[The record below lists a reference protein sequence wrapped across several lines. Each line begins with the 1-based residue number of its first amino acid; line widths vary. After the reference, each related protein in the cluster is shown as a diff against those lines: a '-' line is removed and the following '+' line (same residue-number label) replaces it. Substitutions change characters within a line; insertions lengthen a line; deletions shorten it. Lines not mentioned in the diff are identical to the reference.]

1 MADFF
6 ASCPY
11 EVSGIL
17 HDELKELGMDKL
29 EKTKSG
35 VYFSSSWE
43 GCYKV
48 NLHSRIASRVYKP
61 VLEFIAYDKDQLYNE
76 IQKHDFTKYISPEQT
91 VAIDVKLKECKM
103 HDQRFVAMR
112 IKDAVVDQFT
122 AAFGKRP
129 DVESKNPDLRIHV
142 KATKNNFWVALDTS
156 GSSLYQRGYRKEV
169 GEAPLKENLAAG
181 LITLTGWDRKSP
193 LVDPM
198 CGSGTFL
205 IEAAMMYMN
214 MAPGTLRKKFGFQ
227 NWKNYK
233 KDVWEKLVNE
243 AMDKELPAPE
253 ETMFFG
259 YDLDNQMIKKAKIN
273 AHHAGVENLIKF
285 RKETLS
291 LLKPEVEKGMLITN
305 PPYGA
310 RIGEEDWLKDVY
322 RDLGYCLKHSFK
334 GWDCW
339 ILSGN
344 KDLILEMKLKAD
356 RRIMIFN
363 GPIECRFLKYS
374 MF

>member
-6 ASCPY
+6 ASCPS
-11 EVSGIL
+11 ELSGIL
-17 HDELKELGMDKL
+17 FNELSELGMEKL
-29 EKTKSG
+29 EKTNSG
-35 VYFSSSWE
+35 VYFTSSWE

-48 NLHSRIASRVYKP
+48 NLHTRVASRIYKP

-76 IQKHDFTKYISPEQT
+76 IKKHDFTKYISETQT
-91 VAIDVKLKECKM
+91 LAIDVKLKDCKM

-112 IKDAVVDQFT
+112 IKDAIVDQFT
-122 AAFGKRP
+122 EQSGVRP
-129 DVESKNPDLRIHV
+129 DVDSKNPDLRVHV

-156 GSSLYQRGYRKEV
+156 GSSLFQRGYRKEV
-169 GEAPLKENLAAG
+169 GEAPIKENLAAG
-181 LITLTGWDRKSP
+181 LLLLTEWDRKSS
-193 LVDPM
+193 VIDPM

-227 NWKNYK
+227 NWKNYR

-243 AMDKELPAPE
+243 AINNELPPPE
-253 ETMFFG
+253 TPMFFG
-259 YDLDNQMIKKAKIN
+259 YDLDSQMIKKAKIN
-273 AHHAGVENLIKF
+273 PQHAGVDELIKF

-291 LLKPEVEKGMLITN
+291 LIKPEVTKGIVVTN

-322 RDLGYCLKHSFK
+322 RDLGYALKHSFK

-344 KDLILEMKLKAD
+344 KELIMEMKLKAD
-356 RRIMIFN
+356 RRIMVFN

>member
-6 ASCPY
+6 ASCPSEMS
-11 EVSGIL
+11 EVL
-17 HDELKELGMDKL
+17 YKELAELGMEKL

-35 VYFSSSWE
+35 VYFASSWE

-76 IQKHDFTKYISPEQT
+76 IQKHDFTKYVTNAQT
-91 VAIDVKLKECKM
+91 IAIDVKLKECKM

-112 IKDAVVDQFT
+112 IKDAIVDQFRDQT
-122 AAFGKRP
+122 GERP
-129 DVESKNPDLRIHV
+129 NVDKDPDLRIHV

-181 LITLTGWDRKSP
+181 LIALTEWDRKSP
-193 LVDPM
+193 VIDPM
-198 CGSGTFL
+198 CGSGTLL

-227 NWKNYK
+227 NWKNYRK
-233 KDVWEKLVNE
+233 EVWEKLVNE

-253 ETMFFG
+253 TPMFFG
-259 YDLDNQMIKKAKIN
+259 YDLDSQMVKKAKIN
-273 AHHAGVENLIKF
+273 AQHAGVDGLITF

-291 LLKPEVEKGMLITN
+291 LVKPEVPKGILVTN

-322 RDLGYCLKHSFK
+322 RDLGYCFKHSFK

-339 ILSGN
+339 VLSGN
-344 KDLILEMKLKAD
+344 KDLIAEMKLKAS
-356 RRIMIFN
+356 RRIMVFN

>member
-6 ASCPY
+6 ASCPA
-11 EVSGIL
+11 ELSGIL
-17 HDELKELGMDKL
+17 YKELAQLGMENL
-29 EKTKSG
+29 EKTNSG
-35 VYFSSSWE
+35 VYFQSSWE

-61 VLEFIAYDKDQLYNE
+61 VLEFIAYDKDQLYSE
-76 IQKHDFTKYISPEQT
+76 IQKHDFTKYIDPTQT
-91 VAIDVKLKECKM
+91 LAIDVKVKDSTL

-112 IKDAVVDQFT
+112 IKDAIVDQFRDKT
-122 AAFGKRP
+122 GERP
-129 DVESKNPDLRIHV
+129 NVETKNPDLRIHV

-156 GSSLYQRGYRKEV
+156 GNSLFMRGYRKEV

-181 LITLTGWDRKSP
+181 LIVLTEWDRKSAV
-193 LVDPM
+193 VDPM
-198 CGSGTFL
+198 CGSGTLL

-227 NWKNYK
+227 NWKNYRK
-233 KDVWEKLVNE
+233 EVWEKLVSE
-243 AMDKELPAPE
+243 AMEAELPPPE
-253 ETMFFG
+253 TPMFFG
-259 YDLDNQMIKKAKIN
+259 YDLDNQMVKKAKIN
-273 AHHAGVENLIKF
+273 AQEAGVEAFVKF

-291 LLKPEVEKGMLITN
+291 LLKPEVEKGVLITN

-322 RDLGYCLKHSFK
+322 RDLGYCFKHSFK

-339 ILSGN
+339 VLSGN

-356 RRIMIFN
+356 RRIMVFN

-374 MF
+374 MY

>member
-17 HDELKELGMDKL
+17 HDELAQLGMEKL

-76 IQKHDFTKYISPEQT
+76 ILKHDFTKYISNKQT
-91 VAIDVKLKECKM
+91 IAIDVKVKECKL

-112 IKDAVVDQFT
+112 IKDAIVDQFRDQT
-122 AAFGKRP
+122 GERP
-129 DVESKNPDLRIHV
+129 NVDSKNPDLRIHV

-156 GSSLYQRGYRKEV
+156 GSSLYQRGYRTEV
-169 GEAPLKENLAAG
+169 GIAPLKENLAAG
-181 LITLTGWDRKSP
+181 LLMLTEWDRKSA

-214 MAPGTLRKKFGFQ
+214 MAPGTLRKRFGFQ
-227 NWKNYK
+227 SWKNYNK
-233 KDVWEKLVNE
+233 QVWEKLVNE
-243 AMDKELPAPE
+243 AMEREIEAPE
-253 ETMFFG
+253 EKLFFG
-259 YDLDNQMIKKAKIN
+259 YDIDNQMIKKARIN
-273 AHHAGVENLIKF
+273 AQNAGVENLISFK
-285 RKETLS
+285 KETLS
-291 LLKPEVEKGMLITN
+291 LVKPEVTKGMIITN

-322 RDLGYCLKHSFK
+322 RDLGYCFKHSFK

-339 ILSGN
+339 VLSGN
-344 KDLILEMKLKAD
+344 KDLILEMKLKAT

>member
-1 MADFF
+1 
-6 ASCPY
+6 
-11 EVSGIL
+11 
-17 HDELKELGMDKL
+17 
-29 EKTKSG
+29 
-35 VYFSSSWE
+35 
-43 GCYKV
+43 
-48 NLHSRIASRVYKP
+48 
-61 VLEFIAYDKDQLYNE
+61 
-76 IQKHDFTKYISPEQT
+76 
-91 VAIDVKLKECKM
+91 
-103 HDQRFVAMR
+103 
-112 IKDAVVDQFT
+112 
-122 AAFGKRP
+122 
-129 DVESKNPDLRIHV
+129 V

>member
-11 EVSGIL
+11 ELSGIL
-17 HDELKELGMDKL
+17 HNELAELGMEKL
-29 EKTKSG
+29 EKTNSG

-48 NLHSRIASRVYKP
+48 NLHSRVASRVYKP

-76 IQKHDFTKYISPEQT
+76 IRKHDFTKYITDSQT
-91 VAIDVKLKECKM
+91 LAIDVKLKECKM

-112 IKDAVVDQFT
+112 VKDAIVDQFT
-122 AAFGKRP
+122 EQTGKRP
-129 DVESKNPDLRIHV
+129 DVENKNPDLRIHV

-156 GSSLYQRGYRKEV
+156 GDSLFMRGYRKEV

-181 LITLTGWDRKSP
+181 LIKLTEWDRKSAI
-193 LVDPM
+193 VDPM

-205 IEAAMMYMN
+205 VEAAMMYMN
-214 MAPGTLRKKFGFQ
+214 MAPGTLRKRFGFM

-233 KDVWEKLVNE
+233 KDVWENLVKQ
-243 AMDKELPAPE
+243 AMDNEIEAPE
-253 ETMFFG
+253 TPLFYG

-273 AHHAGVENLIKF
+273 AQEAGVDSFIKF

-291 LLKPEVEKGMLITN
+291 LIKPEVEKGMLITN

>member
-17 HDELKELGMDKL
+17 YNELAELGMEKL

-35 VYFSSSWE
+35 VYFASSWE

-61 VLEFIAYDKDQLYNE
+61 VLEFIAYENDQLYNE
-76 IQKHDFTKYISPEQT
+76 IQKHDFTKYIANTQT
-91 VAIDVKLKECKM
+91 IAIDVKIKECKL
-103 HDQRFVAMR
+103 HDQRFVAMK
-112 IKDAVVDQFT
+112 IKDAIVDQFRDKT
-122 AAFGKRP
+122 GARP
-129 DVESKNPDLRIHV
+129 DVDTKNPDLRIHV
-142 KATKNNFWVALDTS
+142 KGTKNNFWVALDTS
-156 GSSLYQRGYRKEV
+156 GSSLYQRGYRTEV
-169 GEAPLKENLAAG
+169 GIAPLKENLAAG
-181 LITLTGWDRKSP
+181 LVMLTEWDRKSP
-193 LVDPM
+193 IVDPM
-198 CGSGTFL
+198 CGSGTLL

-214 MAPGTLRKKFGFQ
+214 MAPGTLRKRFGFQ
-227 NWKNYK
+227 NWKNYNK
-233 KDVWEKLVNE
+233 PVWENLVNE
-243 AMDKELPAPE
+243 AMAKELDHPE
-253 ETMFFG
+253 EKLFFG
-259 YDLDNQMIKKAKIN
+259 YDIDNQMIKKARIN
-273 AHHAGVENLIKF
+273 AQNAGVEQLISFK
-285 RKETLS
+285 KETLS
-291 LLKPEVEKGMLITN
+291 LVKPEVAKGMIITN

-322 RDLGYCLKHSFK
+322 RDLGFCFKHSFK

-339 ILSGN
+339 VLSGN
-344 KDLILEMKLKAD
+344 KELILEMKLKAT

>member
-6 ASCPY
+6 ASCPS
-11 EVSGIL
+11 ELSGIL
-17 HDELKELGMDKL
+17 YNELAALGMEKL
-29 EKTKSG
+29 EKTNSG
-35 VYFSSSWE
+35 VYFQSSWE

-76 IQKHDFTKYISPEQT
+76 IQKHDFTKYIDPAQT
-91 VAIDVKLKECKM
+91 ISIDVKVKDCML

-112 IKDAVVDQFT
+112 IKDAIVDQFRDKT
-122 AAFGKRP
+122 GTRP
-129 DVESKNPDLRIHV
+129 DVENKNADLRIHV

-156 GSSLYQRGYRKEV
+156 GNSLFMRGYRKEV

-181 LITLTGWDRKSP
+181 LIALTEWDRKSP
-193 LVDPM
+193 VIDPM
-198 CGSGTFL
+198 CGSGTLL

-227 NWKNYK
+227 NWKNYR

-243 AMDKELPAPE
+243 AMEAELPPPEAPL
-253 ETMFFG
+253 FFG

-273 AHHAGVENLIKF
+273 AQEAGVEAFVKF
-285 RKETLS
+285 KKETLS
-291 LLKPEVEKGMLITN
+291 LLKPEVEKGILITN

-322 RDLGYCLKHSFK
+322 RDLGYCFKHSFK

-339 ILSGN
+339 VLSGN
-344 KDLILEMKLKAD
+344 KDLIMELKLKAD
-356 RRIMIFN
+356 RRIMVFN

-374 MF
+374 MY

>member
-6 ASCPY
+6 ASCPS
-11 EVSGIL
+11 ELSGIL
-17 HDELKELGMDKL
+17 YKELETLGMEKL
-29 EKTKSG
+29 EKTNSG
-35 VYFSSSWE
+35 VYFQSSWE

-61 VLEFIAYDKDQLYNE
+61 VLEFIAYDKDQLYGE
-76 IQKHDFTKYISPEQT
+76 IQKHDFTKYIDPSQAI
-91 VAIDVKLKECKM
+91 AIDVKVKDCMM
-103 HDQRFVAMR
+103 HDQRFVTMR
-112 IKDAVVDQFT
+112 IKDAIVDQFREKT
-122 AAFGKRP
+122 GTRP
-129 DVESKNPDLRIHV
+129 DVDSKNPDLRIHV

-156 GSSLYQRGYRKEV
+156 GNSLFMRGYRKEV

-181 LITLTGWDRKSP
+181 LIALTEWDRKSP
-193 LVDPM
+193 MVDPM
-198 CGSGTFL
+198 CGSGTLL

-227 NWKNYK
+227 SWKNYR
-233 KDVWEKLVNE
+233 KDVWEKLVNQAME
-243 AMDKELPAPE
+243 AELPPPEAPI
-253 ETMFFG
+253 FFG

-273 AHHAGVENLIKF
+273 AQEAGVETLIKF

-291 LLKPEVEKGMLITN
+291 LLKPEVEKGILITN

-322 RDLGYCLKHSFK
+322 RDLGYCFKHSFK

-339 ILSGN
+339 VLSGN
-344 KDLILEMKLKAD
+344 KDLIMELKLKAD

-374 MF
+374 MY